1 MIARRSQEA
10 PAGGEAGNIIAFRA
24 GFNGQKSEAIEN
36 NHITREESKNNRH
49 GFA

>member
-36 NHITREESKNNRH
+36 NRIT
-49 GFA
+49 